1 MPRSPEL
8 PSPVCHRALLFVL
21 VALTVSVASAQ
32 SDKYNQPTDRAA
44 PGRANQAEG
53 ARILAEFRPNAV
65 PAGEYW
71 LAFELRVMP
80 RKGPERSVTGAM
92 IGMKGETGPISRLSV
107 GGQNWLIQSGPQPA
121 AWTIPPGDT
130 AKAVATDAS
139 QAVAGSD
146 LTLFE
151 LQMSFLF
158 WTDFTYEGEAR
169 VRGRPTHSFVLRPP
183 AGYTMPRPG
192 FSGVRVFIDA
202 QFQAMVQ
209 AEELG
214 AKGEVEKSI
223 VLLDLKKVGEQW
235 LVKAIDVRDLRTR
248 GKTRLTLT
256 AAATNLALP
265 AGTFRPENLSA
276 PFPEVPSA
284 NIVRF

>member
-1 MPRSPEL
+1 MPISPEL
-8 PSPVCHRALLFVL
+8 PSPVFHRALLFVL
-21 VALTVSVASAQ
+21 VALAASVALAQ

-80 RKGPERSVTGAM
+80 RKGAERSITGTM
-92 IGMKGETGPISRLSV
+92 IGTKGDTGPISRLNV
-107 GGQNWLIQSGPQPA
+107 GGQDWLIQSGPQPA
-121 AWTIPPGDT
+121 AWTAAGDT
-130 AKAVATDAS
+130 PKAVAADAS

-151 LQMSFLF
+151 LQMPFLY

-209 AEELG
+209 VEELG
-214 AKGEVEKSI
+214 ESGAVEKSI
-223 VLLDLKKVGEQW
+223 VPLDLKKVGEQW
-235 LVKAIDVRDLRTR
+235 LAKAIDVRDLRTR
-248 GKTRLTLT
+248 NKTRLTLT

-265 AGTFRPENLSA
+265 AGTFRLENLSA